1 MKNIINMKSFQKI
14 AAAVILIALAG
25 CSSNTN
31 ENTNQ
36 ELNEVEQNT
45 GKHKV
50 KVNITTLQ
58 PQMFE
63 HYFEVNGTVKSD
75 YDVMLSPEMNG
86 QIKKIYVQEGDKVS
100 QGQLLAKLN
109 TSVIENNI
117 NEVKTSLA
125 LAELVYKKQEKL
137 WVEQHVGS
145 EIQYLE
151 AKTKKESLEQ
161 RLKALQSQ
169 LQMSELKAPFAGVV
183 DAIFKKEGEVV
194 SPGMPLLELVNLKDL
209 YVDADVSETYL
220 PHIKLHDSVYVKFP
234 ALGDEYTVKATIE
247 RIGNVINTGN
257 RTFTTKVK
265 LSKNTPQIVKPNLM
279 AYVGIRDYKN
289 DSAMVLPAQII
300 LQDNKG
306 YFVYKLNNNIAEKA
320 YVQPLYSS
328 NDKTTV
334 SSNDLRFG
342 DKVIT
347 DGYNQVS
354 QGVEVTFN

>member
-1 MKNIINMKSFQKI
+1 MKNIPNMKSFKNII
-14 AAAVILIALAG
+14 AAAFIIAIAG
-25 CSSNTN
+25 CNSGN
-31 ENTNQ
+31 EDNVA
-36 ELNEVEQNT
+36 EESVKNEQAQ
-45 GKHKV
+45 GRHKV
-50 KVNITTLQ
+50 KVNVSILQ
-58 PQMFE
+58 PQKFE

-109 TSVIENNI
+109 TSVIENNV
-117 NEVKTSLA
+117 NEVKISLA
-125 LAELVYKKQEKL
+125 LAQLVYKKQEKL

-169 LQMSELKAPFAGVV
+169 LQMSEIKAPFSGVV
-183 DAIFKKEGEVV
+183 DAIFKKEGEVI
-194 SPGMPLLELVNLKDL
+194 SPGMPLMELVNLKDL

-220 PHIKLHDSVYVKFP
+220 PNIKLHDSVYVKFP
-234 ALGDEYTVKATIE
+234 ALGDEFMVKATIE
-247 RIGNVINTGN
+247 RIGNVINPGN
-257 RTFTTKVK
+257 RTFSTKVN
-265 LSKNTPQIVKPNLM
+265 LSKNTPDIVKPNLM

-289 DSAMVLPAQII
+289 DSAMVLPSQII
-300 LQDNKG
+300 LQDNNG
-306 YFVYKLNNNIAEKA
+306 YFVYKLNNNKAQKA
-320 YVQPLYSS
+320 YLQPLFSS
-328 NDKTTV
+328 GEKTAV
-334 SSNDLRFG
+334 QSKDLTFG

-354 QGVEVTFN
+354 QGVEVTLN